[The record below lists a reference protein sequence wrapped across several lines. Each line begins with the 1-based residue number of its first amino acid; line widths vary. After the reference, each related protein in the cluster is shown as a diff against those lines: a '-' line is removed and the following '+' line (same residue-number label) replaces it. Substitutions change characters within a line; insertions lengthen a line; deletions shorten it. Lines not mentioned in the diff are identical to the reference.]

1 MRHYLKVC
9 NTPPVLVCVL
19 ALTLVIVLSAAGLTS
34 ALAMTG
40 APAATR
46 GDKSCSDA

>member
-1 MRHYLKVC
+1 MRHHLKVC

-19 ALTLVIVLSAAGLTS
+19 ALTLMTALSAAGLTS

-40 APAATR
+40 AAAAIR
-46 GDKSCSDA
+46 GG